1 MIEAID
7 NRNMRFFE
15 SVADGGNA
23 KPHTRTALK
32 GGLTLMQVIEDAR
45 KSLEPLTRRRS
56 VMGLLQNLDQVVL
69 YVALILPTALRP

>member
-45 KSLEPLTRRRS
+45 KSLETLTPGADQSWGCFKIWTRS
-56 VMGLLQNLDQVVL
+56 SSMW
-69 YVALILPTALRP
+69 P